1 MRLLSKKS
9 AQAEVKKQNDELIEK
24 NIRLRQYEKIFLER
38 MNTLKENYDP
48 EKLKTLRDF
57 ETFCTDITEK
67 KSKLLAELKALEK
80 AIVDKKEIY
89 YGLVVKQ
96 DELDEKIHQIRNEES
111 KLNLRLAYVTEI
123 EKKINERQLLV
134 TE

>member
-1 MRLLSKKS
+1 L
-9 AQAEVKKQNDELIEK
+9 
-24 NIRLRQYEKIFLER
+24 F
-38 MNTLKENYDP
+38 
-48 EKLKTLRDF
+48 
-57 ETFCTDITEK
+57 
-67 KSKLLAELKALEK
+67 
-80 AIVDKKEIY
+80 DKKEIY